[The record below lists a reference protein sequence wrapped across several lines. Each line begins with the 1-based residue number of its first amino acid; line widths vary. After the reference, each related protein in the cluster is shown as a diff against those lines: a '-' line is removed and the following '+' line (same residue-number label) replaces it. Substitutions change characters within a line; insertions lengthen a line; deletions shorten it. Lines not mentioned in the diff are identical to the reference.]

1 MGEKNHV
8 HPPLL
13 TYTLLL
19 LAVHLSAY
27 ISHNAPSSPL
37 TVHMHSPPSSYTH
50 HTPSPSTHHPFTVH
64 HSPAHHPSQY
74 TILPPTT
81 PSQYTHTP
89 SHGAIQNVPDQPPL
103 LWVYNL
109 VIALFQLAKYQDIVD
124 VHCCKLLEGSYL
136 VLEGR
141 ST

>member
-1 MGEKNHV
+1 MYT
-8 HPPLL
+8 LL
-13 TYTLLL
+13 SSLLL

-27 ISHNAPSSPL
+27 IPHNPPSSPSQCTCTL
-37 TVHMHSPPSSYTH
+37 LLAPTH
-50 HTPSPSTHHPFTVH
+50 HTPSPSTHHPLTVH
-64 HSPAHHPSQY
+64 HSPTHHPSQY